1 MNYDKLNTI
10 TRQFLLGESSQ
21 PSVHSFIQALGE
33 TITKFKPK
41 TQTEQ
46 RRVEMAKNQLKEIK
60 RRVRRL
66 EEQVNVLQEQLKI
79 LEESA
84 QMTVTED
91 NDK

>member
-1 MNYDKLNTI
+1 MNYSKLNTI
-10 TRQFLLGESSQ
+10 TRKFLLGEASK

-33 TITKFKPK
+33 TITKLKPK

-60 RRVRRL
+60 RHVRRL
-66 EEQVNVLQEQLKI
+66 EEQVNVLQEELKI

-84 QMTVTED
+84 RAKLVED
-91 NDK
+91 DDK

>member
-10 TRQFLLGESSQ
+10 TRKFLIGEGSK
-21 PSVHSFIQALGE
+21 PSIHSFIQALGE
-33 TITKFKPK
+33 TITKLKPK

-46 RRVEMAKNQLKEIK
+46 RRVEMAKSQLKEIK
-60 RRVRRL
+60 RHVRRL

-84 QMTVTED
+84 QTNIVED
-91 NDK
+91 DNR